1 LVDACDVVPSAEALV
16 SDTEDFAAE
25 VKRLSPVEE
34 PVAVS
39 TRSVR
44 LLMPVPVPV
53 LPVGRLSEERPL
65 VIEDKLPIDGS
76 ALPPVRELSPARPL
90 PVVREDREDVLGKTP
105 DVPLLG
111 SRLVRSRWAS
121 RTPSGGACA
130 LELLAR
136 TEQPLRVGRWSVE
149 SASRRLAGV
158 GAVLSWTVSGCSRL
172 GKWDS
177 EQTACRSYRSCVAK
191 TKGYGRSL
199 THAMPGTCA
208 WDVTS

>member
-111 SRLVRSRWAS
+111 SRLVMEESAAVASPAVEPVMVEKSMGESYPVRRSLR
-121 RTPSGGACA
+121 SGAACA
-130 LELLAR
+130 
-136 TEQPLRVGRWSVE
+136 
-149 SASRRLAGV
+149 
-158 GAVLSWTVSGCSRL
+158 
-172 GKWDS
+172 
-177 EQTACRSYRSCVAK
+177 
-191 TKGYGRSL
+191 
-199 THAMPGTCA
+199 H
-208 WDVTS
+208 